1 MNDLREAL
9 DQISL
14 NELAQRARVATATI
28 TRLKLRGEFTRT
40 SASGRIRHVLVADG
54 LWPKDGEAALAQAD
68 LPMVDPV
75 HTQIKQAELE
85 KKVQEVR
92 RLTLLNNLAEEKSIL
107 VEDVKSRIGSAGALL
122 RTGADG
128 ARRSIEVACCDGCRD
143 AVVTEFDAAIGATV
157 EAVAR
162 ALEGR

>member
-1 MNDLREAL
+1 MFL
-9 DQISL
+9 
-14 NELAQRARVATATI
+14 
-28 TRLKLRGEFTRT
+28 
-40 SASGRIRHVLVADG
+40 
-54 LWPKDGEAALAQAD
+54 
-68 LPMVDPV
+68 LPMDCGRRTVRPRSPKLICRWPIPV

-128 ARRSIEVACCDGCRD
+128 ARRSIEVVCCDGCRD

>member
-54 LWPKDGEAALAQAD
+54 LWPKDGEAVGDGNKPGFTDYGA
-68 LPMVDPV
+68 
-75 HTQIKQAELE
+75 
-85 KKVQEVR
+85 
-92 RLTLLNNLAEEKSIL
+92 
-107 VEDVKSRIGSAGALL
+107 GSP
-122 RTGADG
+122 
-128 ARRSIEVACCDGCRD
+128 S
-143 AVVTEFDAAIGATV
+143 
-157 EAVAR
+157 
-162 ALEGR
+162 